1 MNLVS
6 DIQTI
11 ITTLYPD
18 ATQILSSKFQANV
31 TAFLTEL
38 TELPLIII
46 DNELSKVA
54 DIKKNNNVQKD
65 SKILITF
72 LNLDE
77 AGNTDVQSDAIRSSM
92 EAMADRVAVRI
103 YQLIPCRLISGN
115 QKYKLTPM
123 FHVFSSNLTG
133 VALEMQCNY
142 NQIVNF

>member
-1 MNLVS
+1 MDLVS

-46 DNELSKVA
+46 DNELSKDA

-77 AGNTDVQSDAIRSSM
+77 AGNTDVQSDVIRSSM